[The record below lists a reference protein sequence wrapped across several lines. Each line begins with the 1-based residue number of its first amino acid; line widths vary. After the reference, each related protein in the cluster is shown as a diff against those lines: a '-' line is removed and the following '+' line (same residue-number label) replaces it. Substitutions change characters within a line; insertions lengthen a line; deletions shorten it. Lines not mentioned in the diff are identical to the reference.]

1 MLAKLYTPNVYW
13 FILCFLYFPRNAFA
27 RKNIRE
33 FIHYRFQKLNDIQFY
48 ITQRIQKEQFQPDI
62 ILEKTPSERL
72 FKFIQAAKVSH
83 DNIRTNDYLQ
93 KISCSRAMKATPK
106 LNYTS
111 QDDEWIMETKAFM
124 VENYKTLLDSGYLGA
139 DPENKILNETD
150 WLSRMD
156 LQDLISLY
164 ERSLYRMKAKS
175 ETRLQNLENQVY
187 RVLDAESHLF
197 KNDFEANDSIV
208 DLAMRFPEED
218 NFLKLLEEQQNNT
231 EEPEAIEYHPTVHHQ
246 SSSRELADHSYH
258 IERICDVCNEGDIE
272 TDSMITCMG
281 CGIDVHLFCYG
292 LNSVISGEWT
302 CDLCSQ
308 LGENGK
314 HLRCPCCPVRGGAM
328 KKSVLKSNTTIFKDT
343 NPSFH
348 NFLHPTSDHEEP
360 KPQDIWVHITCAL
373 FIPSLY
379 FKDSKNVNQIAGN
392 VV

>member
-1 MLAKLYTPNVYW
+1 MYW

-33 FIHYRFQKLNDIQFY
+33 FIHFRFQKLNDIQFH

-62 ILEKTPSERL
+62 LEKTPSEKL
-72 FKFIQAAKVSH
+72 QKFIHAAKVYN

-93 KISCSRAMKATPK
+93 KISCSRTMKATPK

-111 QDDEWIMETKAFM
+111 QDDEWIIETRAFM
-124 VENYKTLLDSGYLGA
+124 LENYKALLNSGYLGA
-139 DPENKILNETD
+139 DSDSDISLD

-156 LQDLISLY
+156 LQELISLY

-175 ETRLQNLENQVY
+175 EKRLHNLENQVY
-187 RVLDAESHLF
+187 KILEAESHLF

-208 DLAMRFPEED
+208 DLAMRFPEEE
-218 NFLKLLEEQQNNT
+218 NFLKLLEEQQNNPD
-231 EEPEAIEYHPTVHHQ
+231 EPETTESHPIIQASTSV
-246 SSSRELADHSYH
+246 SRELVDQSYH
-258 IERICDVCNEGDIE
+258 IERICDICNEGDIE
-272 TDSMITCMG
+272 GDSMITCTG

-292 LNSVISGEWT
+292 LNSVISGEWS

-308 LGENGK
+308 FGENGK
-314 HLRCPCCPVRGGAM
+314 LLRCPCCPVRGGAM
-328 KKSVLKSNTTIFKDT
+328 KKSVIKSNTTIFKDT

-348 NFLHPTSDHEEP
+348 NYLHLEES
-360 KPQDIWVHITCAL
+360 KPQDVWVHITCAL

-392 VV
+392 TSWK